1 MVVAMSYYKRN
12 AKKYAITAAKRSQ
25 LFFSCFFSQMI
36 TCGMLGCEL
45 YAMLVNESGGY
56 LPKTAQTWTLFGC
69 KFLSAIALHF
79 MLYPEVAD
87 GMTIM
92 KFSVASFDQFVDHPS
107 AFLVY
112 ILGFF

>member
-87 GMTIM
+87 GMTVM